1 MIEIIGIFKDRSV
14 RQVFYNVLDA
24 IEFRDDLDAQY
35 ARVIWKNL

>member
-14 RQVFYNVLDA
+14 RQVFNNVLDA

>member
-14 RQVFYNVLDA
+14 RQVFNNVLDA

-35 ARVIWKNL
+35 ARVIWKKL